1 MSKAIRVQSSCDD
14 RGRYNED
21 AFEQAEELINGLPG
35 NERVV
40 SLLGDR
46 VEVLIVTE
54 DA

>member
-1 MSKAIRVQSSCDD
+1 MSRAIRVQSSCDD
-14 RGRYNED
+14 RGRPNED

-35 NERVV
+35 TERVA

-46 VEVLIVTE
+46 IEVLIVTE